1 MLLIFLLL
9 PSLVCLST
17 ACGGTK
23 LLHDPQSVKLDQA
36 MVQADDQQIKV
47 SLNWVILRDGVGSW
61 AKNADWDEYLISI
74 SNQTDNGLQI
84 KDIHVIDSLGRQL
97 ASNSDRKQLVIGSRE
112 TIELYRH
119 NDIEIRAD
127 QASGAMITAGVA
139 AGYIAS
145 EALALGIEAALLGGT
160 AATGA
165 TVVAASMA
173 LILVPVLIVGG
184 IVQGINNNKV
194 ADEIIFRH
202 TPMPAE
208 LAANETLQLDLFF
221 PLAPSPRQIDIAY
234 IGPQGEKVISI
245 DTTEVLQGLHIVS
258 VQNDENI
265 FSTTQRE
272 SNEPETLQ

>member
-1 MLLIFLLL
+1 
-9 PSLVCLST
+9 
-17 ACGGTK
+17 
-23 LLHDPQSVKLDQA
+23 
-36 MVQADDQQIKV
+36 MVQADDQQIRA
-47 SLNWVILRDGVGSW
+47 SLNWVILRNGVGSW

-74 SNQTDNGLQI
+74 RNQTDTALQI